1 MQTLLSVGLD
11 NGPLSDLFPF
21 SLQFDILLEDLWV
34 IFCARSCVITY
45 FQFKLYCVCTFDYHL
60 VDISF
65 LICLFFPLNTCFR
78 LKTGNW
84 KSMNLQAV
92 SASYLFVACMAFK
105 QRKPVKDPRNK
116 YLRPGALA
124 QIRNNR
130 AASRACI
137 GLGKKKAVLDLVKE
151 DISCVVNCTP
161 AVSPSRMIFEP
172 LLDLSDEVMNEKVP
186 ETPKT
191 PQCYTRSRLEALPM
205 ELLVCLKLQR
215 MPFFCWFLQSMLVIQ
230 PYCCFFAHCQVKILC
245 HMHHDQLRAVFHVCQ
260 RIRQAVSLSFFFS
273 LPQIVTAIVIIVIFV
288 FLLNVKKFSIYC
300 FAVQFWLRV
309 LRHDNCIP
317 ISKHTNMTWFEFYI
331 SIDSVICIHI
341 IQCLTGRAF
350 QS

>member
-1 MQTLLSVGLD
+1 
-11 NGPLSDLFPF
+11 
-21 SLQFDILLEDLWV
+21 
-34 IFCARSCVITY
+34 
-45 FQFKLYCVCTFDYHL
+45 
-60 VDISF
+60 
-65 LICLFFPLNTCFR
+65 
-78 LKTGNW
+78 
-84 KSMNLQAV
+84 
-92 SASYLFVACMAFK
+92 MAFK

-215 MPFFCWFLQSMLVIQ
+215 MPFFCWFL
-230 PYCCFFAHCQVKILC
+230 
-245 HMHHDQLRAVFHVCQ
+245 
-260 RIRQAVSLSFFFS
+260 
-273 LPQIVTAIVIIVIFV
+273 
-288 FLLNVKKFSIYC
+288 
-300 FAVQFWLRV
+300 
-309 LRHDNCIP
+309 
-317 ISKHTNMTWFEFYI
+317 
-331 SIDSVICIHI
+331 
-341 IQCLTGRAF
+341 
-350 QS
+350 